1 MTLEPDSPT
10 ISDWLDG
17 RLPAEEA
24 DAVAAAVRANP
35 SLADVAAELRQLKEL
50 LTTAGDQ
57 PVEASPSLTL
67 AVMSAI
73 TGREP
78 GNEDPFT
85 ETDEEVDEAVA
96 EEWQHV
102 EQDRLDQERAE
113 ALEDEEATSEARRTE
128 GPSAGSDRRWLKPA
142 MTLALAAGLLVA
154 VMLNLGD
161 PPAVDAP
168 PGRGP
173 RARSVEVAERP
184 EIDPVALAERMI
196 ARGIELTEGRQSMGT
211 LHMTVHLGDREG
223 RRQFEELL
231 ARSRVRLDR
240 EETMEG
246 GRVERIGCFGR
257 AAEVDRLLET
267 LSVSSG
273 SVVVQAGS
281 LSREAIERL
290 ERRGPVAE
298 PMLAAADAK
307 VEMATDLQP
316 PPEALASGQAAM
328 PRAMRRAADPAPP
341 ADVAAV
347 TLPVAEAAATPE
359 EAAPSIAA
367 LAQADTPL
375 PQARSL
381 GSRSAQL
388 AVPEAAGIAAAPAEA
403 APQVAMT
410 LKMAAPTAA
419 TNDVPPP
426 PKLIPPEGYVRL
438 WIDIV
443 DTAKSATTGPSAEG
457 TSP

>member
-17 RLPAEEA
+17 RLSAEEA

-35 SLADVAAELRQLKEL
+35 PLADVAAELRQLKEL

-57 PVEASPSLTL
+57 PVEASPSLTS

-73 TGREP
+73 TGLEP

-142 MTLALAAGLLVA
+142 MTVALAAGLLVA

-173 RARSVEVAERP
+173 LARSVEVAERP

-267 LSVSSG
+267 LAVSSG

-281 LSREAIERL
+281 LSREAIDRL

-298 PMLAAADAK
+298 PMIAAADAE
-307 VEMATDLQP
+307 VETATELQP
-316 PPEALASGQAAM
+316 PPEALAGGMGAA
-328 PRAMRRAADPAPP
+328 PRAMAIQI
-341 ADVAAV
+341 
-347 TLPVAEAAATPE
+347 AE
-359 EAAPSIAA
+359 
-367 LAQADTPL
+367 
-375 PQARSL
+375 
-381 GSRSAQL
+381 
-388 AVPEAAGIAAAPAEA
+388 
-403 APQVAMT
+403 
-410 LKMAAPTAA
+410 
-419 TNDVPPP
+419 
-426 PKLIPPEGYVRL
+426 
-438 WIDIV
+438 
-443 DTAKSATTGPSAEG
+443 
-457 TSP
+457 

>member
-1 MTLEPDSPT
+1 MALEPDSPT

-17 RLPAEEA
+17 RLSAEEA

-35 SLADVAAELRQLKEL
+35 PLADVAAELRQLKEL

-57 PVEASPSLTL
+57 PVEASPSLTS

-73 TGREP
+73 TGLEP

-85 ETDEEVDEAVA
+85 ETDEEVDEADA

-142 MTLALAAGLLVA
+142 MTVALAAGLLVA

-173 RARSVEVAERP
+173 LARSVEVAERP

-267 LSVSSG
+267 LAVSSG

-281 LSREAIERL
+281 LSREAIDRL

-298 PMLAAADAK
+298 PMIAAADAE
-307 VEMATDLQP
+307 VETATELQP
-316 PPEALASGQAAM
+316 PPEALAGGMGAA
-328 PRAMRRAADPAPP
+328 PRAMAIQIAEEPAPAADI
-341 ADVAAV
+341 AAG
-347 TLPVAEAAATPE
+347 ETPE
-359 EAAPSIAA
+359 EAAAPLIAA
-367 LAQADTPL
+367 LAQADAPPGL
-375 PQARSL
+375 ARSL
-381 GSRSAQL
+381 GGRSARMPTP
-388 AVPEAAGIAAAPAEA
+388 PEADGIAAAQAEA
-403 APQVAMT
+403 PPAAMVAKAAP
-410 LKMAAPTAA
+410 PTAA

-443 DTAKSATTGPSAEG
+443 DTTKPAATRPSAEG

>member
-17 RLPAEEA
+17 RLSAEEA

-35 SLADVAAELRQLKEL
+35 PLADVAAELRQLKEL

-57 PVEASPSLTL
+57 PVEASPSLTS

-73 TGREP
+73 TGLEP

-142 MTLALAAGLLVA
+142 MTVALAAGLLVA

-173 RARSVEVAERP
+173 LARSVEVAERP
-184 EIDPVALAERMI
+184 EIYPVALAERMI

-267 LSVSSG
+267 LAVSSG

-281 LSREAIERL
+281 LSR
-290 ERRGPVAE
+290 
-298 PMLAAADAK
+298 
-307 VEMATDLQP
+307 
-316 PPEALASGQAAM
+316 
-328 PRAMRRAADPAPP
+328 
-341 ADVAAV
+341 
-347 TLPVAEAAATPE
+347 
-359 EAAPSIAA
+359 
-367 LAQADTPL
+367 
-375 PQARSL
+375 
-381 GSRSAQL
+381 
-388 AVPEAAGIAAAPAEA
+388 
-403 APQVAMT
+403 
-410 LKMAAPTAA
+410 
-419 TNDVPPP
+419 
-426 PKLIPPEGYVRL
+426 
-438 WIDIV
+438 
-443 DTAKSATTGPSAEG
+443 
-457 TSP
+457 